1 LNGQFGLTA
10 CRSTATP
17 GFDIVFLNTG
27 DNRSVGSQAAGV
39 DNFCGFAFGGS
50 FLFLT
55 ESEAL
60 ACNSLVRRKAAAR
73 ARRFDLKRRFPSL
86 AVLIAPFA
94 LTASAAWAGGATF
107 YGVE

>member
-60 ACNSLVRRKAAAR
+60 ACNSLVRRKAAA
-73 ARRFDLKRRFPSL
+73 AGLTCT
-86 AVLIAPFA
+86 PF
-94 LTASAAWAGGATF
+94 
-107 YGVE
+107 